1 MKLVK
6 ISLTTQMFVGL
17 ILGVIIGII
26 INNIPYSEDI
36 FYFFKQLG
44 DVFINLI
51 KLMILPVVFFTLT
64 ASITNF
70 HKGEKLSFL
79 LFKTFC
85 LYITTSI
92 IAITIGLI
100 VAHIF
105 LPEFEQE
112 IQLPEL
118 TKEIAK
124 PNSIMSVLF
133 GIVPSNI
140 VQAMFQT
147 NILQIIFFA
156 LLLGFAIKSSGE
168 KGQVVA
174 NFFSS
179 VSSVVINLVA
189 MVMKF
194 APIGVMAL
202 IANTVHTFGIQ
213 SIIPLIKVVILMYV
227 ASLLH
232 ILIVYIPLIA
242 ISKVKVITFFKIM
255 AAPLLIAFSTC
266 SSAATLS
273 SNLVAC
279 KKIGVRDSVSSFS
292 IPLGNTLNMD
302 GASIYIGLV
311 TVFIAGIFHIDFTF
325 TDYFIIVAVGLISSI
340 GSTGMPGSILIII
353 TMVFSQIGI
362 PAEAIGLVAGI
373 DRIMDMARTP
383 LNILGDSVIAVTL
396 DRGNNTNE

>member
-1 MKLVK
+1 
-6 ISLTTQMFVGL
+6 
-17 ILGVIIGII
+17 
-26 INNIPYSEDI
+26 
-36 FYFFKQLG
+36 
-44 DVFINLI
+44 
-51 KLMILPVVFFTLT
+51 
-64 ASITNF
+64 
-70 HKGEKLSFL
+70 
-79 LFKTFC
+79 
-85 LYITTSI
+85 
-92 IAITIGLI
+92 
-100 VAHIF
+100 
-105 LPEFEQE
+105 
-112 IQLPEL
+112 
-118 TKEIAK
+118 
-124 PNSIMSVLF
+124 MSVLF

-156 LLLGFAIKSSGE
+156 LFLGFAIKSSGD

-179 VSSVVINLVA
+179 ASSVVINLVA